1 MPLVDAYS
9 DYIPEEFN
17 RNLAIL
23 ADFPNRDALT
33 LLKRDKVRYAL
44 FHLDAYKGDLRSR
57 LNQRLE
63 EFGSSVQRRYS
74 DEQIWVYEIVDSSP

>member
-9 DYIPEEFN
+9 DYIPEEFT
-17 RNLAIL
+17 RNLAVL
-23 ADFPNRDALT
+23 ADFPNRDALA

-44 FHLDAYKGDLRSR
+44 FHLEAYKGDLRSQ

-63 EFGSSVQRRYS
+63 EFASSVQRRYS